1 MFFLGIFENFK
12 FSISPISATMVAPP
26 PEQVNAAHSLP
37 LGIPEMHINF
47 KVSIIS
53 EGVSTVMIPSF
64 LKNEL

>member
-1 MFFLGIFENFK
+1 
-12 FSISPISATMVAPP
+12 MVAPP